1 MAHLKNSNIFPVIKN
16 PPLMLMKESSVVIA
30 PIQCDGVSGIKL
42 DPLFPWANNN
52 IPPSA
57 VIPEMAFVTVTDIL
71 LEFMLTKYR
80 KL

>member
-1 MAHLKNSNIFPVIKN
+1 
-16 PPLMLMKESSVVIA
+16 MKESSVAIA

-57 VIPEMAFVTVTDIL
+57 VIPEMAFVTVNFENHGYFVSIYSVSDQ
-71 LEFMLTKYR
+71 
-80 KL
+80 